1 MGHSLPPIGLPVTPS
16 FTPFAAPGHA
26 LPDRGVFDLL
36 PHGVAVTDAQ
46 GDVVAAN
53 WLWEQG
59 AADQDPLV
67 APRGAGLIDHLRA
80 GRPGPVA
87 DHIADGLTRLLD
99 GRGSSFQVQ
108 YQLEETTA
116 DVGEARWFLVAAESA
131 PGGGVVVT
139 RTETTVHH
147 GVNEVLAEMAFHDE
161 LTGLPNRG
169 LVLDRIRM
177 ALIRAQRLGL
187 QPLVVFTDLDRFKA
201 INDTYGHDAGDA
213 VLVDAARRLSGA
225 VREVDTCGRWGG
237 DEFVLVIE
245 LGAGSAT
252 DTVIDRLRTAF
263 DAPFPLPDGT
273 SRPVGLSIGAALAD
287 GRERVDALVARA
299 DKAMYQAKRSRTG
312 PVVLD
317 AEGIPV

>member
-1 MGHSLPPIGLPVTPS
+1 MTPS
-16 FTPFAAPGHA
+16 FAPSAAPGHA
-26 LPDRGVFDLL
+26 LPDRDVLDLL
-36 PHGVAVTDAQ
+36 PHGVALTDAR
-46 GDVVAAN
+46 GKVVATN

-67 APRGAGLIDHLRA
+67 APLGRGLIEHLRE

-108 YQLEETTA
+108 YELEGSSA
-116 DVGEARWFLVAAESA
+116 DVGEARWFLVAAEST
-131 PGGGVVVT
+131 PGGGLVVT

-187 QPLVVFTDLDRFKA
+187 QPLVVFGDLDGFKQ
-201 INDTYGHDAGDA
+201 INDSYGHEAGDA

-225 VREVDTCGRWGG
+225 VRAVDTCGRWGG

-245 LGAGSAT
+245 LGAGSAA
-252 DTVIDRLRTAF
+252 DTVIDRLQDAF
-263 DAPFPLPDGT
+263 DAPFPLPVGT
-273 SRPVGLSIGAALAD
+273 TRRVGLSIGATLAD
-287 GRERVDALVARA
+287 GRDRVGTLVDRA
-299 DKAMYQAKRSRTG
+299 DRAMYQAKRSRTG
-312 PVVLD
+312 TVVLAPD
-317 AEGIPV
+317 GAPI